1 MNCIGF
7 PKMFNANSTI
17 VKTGLDAT
25 KTCVHLLLS
34 SEQGQ
39 LFGDPDFGVRIKRF
53 AFEQNNYIL
62 RDIIIDEL
70 FSKLTIFCPQL
81 YLERKDITIEQSGSK
96 LYANIKAI
104 NRVDF
109 TTSIYNIELLNY
121 EER

>member
-7 PKMFNANSTI
+7 PKMFNANSTVI
-17 VKTGLDAT
+17 ERGLDAT

-39 LFGDPDFGVRIKRF
+39 LFGDPDFGVRVRRY
-53 AFEQNNYIL
+53 AFEQNNYVL
-62 RDIIIDEL
+62 RDIVIDEL
-70 FSKLTIFCPQL
+70 FSKLTTFCPQL
-81 YLERKDITIEQSGSK
+81 YLERKDITIEQNGNK

-104 NRVDF
+104 NREDF

>member
-17 VKTGLDAT
+17 IKTGLDAT

-70 FSKLTIFCPQL
+70 FSNNLILKDKIFDFELVSTSANTQEIYHQVL
-81 YLERKDITIEQSGSK
+81 DAFRKDYKPIQCYLPSK
-96 LYANIKAI
+96 I
-104 NRVDF
+104 NKRE
-109 TTSIYNIELLNY
+109 N
-121 EER
+121 